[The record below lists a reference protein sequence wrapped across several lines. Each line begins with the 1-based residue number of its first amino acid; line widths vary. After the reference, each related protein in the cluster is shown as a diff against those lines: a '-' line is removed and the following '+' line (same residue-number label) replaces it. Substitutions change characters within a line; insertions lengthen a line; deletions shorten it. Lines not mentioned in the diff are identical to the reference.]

1 MESQTSFRIR
11 WELELNMWIK
21 PKKRLIRENP
31 KALTVPTAI
40 NECWPMDFMHDQ
52 LEDGRSCRLLNVLND
67 FNREGIAIDIDLFLP
82 AEHLV

>member
-1 MESQTSFRIR
+1 MDKAEKTA
-11 WELELNMWIK
+11 N
-21 PKKRLIRENP
+21 KRKS